1 MAQISKCKQMFLKHL
16 KRATPLLF
24 PESRRLQV
32 TLCPNSAKGK
42 TPTPFGVNFQEKCNS
57 PFVGFPQVAGDVRD
71 QVVPRIRAGQG
82 ANSRARARRDSHVPL
97 PRWAQ
102 GELVVAT
109 VGRRLFLFTALAA
122 GWPRCTGV
130 GGDGGARREMVGAP
144 GYPPSEPPAD
154 CHARGTRGRSCDLH
168 PPPKRQSL
176 ESGVAPTL
184 PVEVSLVKGIC

>member
-122 GWPRCTGV
+122 GWPRCTG
-130 GGDGGARREMVGAP
+130 GGGAMGGRGERWWVHLAIRPLSLRLTATPEERAAGAAT
-144 GYPPSEPPAD
+144 S
-154 CHARGTRGRSCDLH
+154 TRPRSA
-168 PPPKRQSL
+168 SL
-176 ESGVAPTL
+176 WNLASPR
-184 PVEVSLVKGIC
+184 PCRWR